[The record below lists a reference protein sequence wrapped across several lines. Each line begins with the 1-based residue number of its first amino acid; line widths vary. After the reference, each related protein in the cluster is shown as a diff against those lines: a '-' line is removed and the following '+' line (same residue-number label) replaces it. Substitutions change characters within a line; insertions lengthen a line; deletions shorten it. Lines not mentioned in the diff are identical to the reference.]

1 MGGIG
6 LPGIL
11 LLIIL
16 GLLLF
21 GPKKLPELGRA
32 LGQTLRE
39 FKEGAAG
46 VMKSAEQDAPQQPAP
61 VQQVAPTTTVEQAK
75 SVQEANKNLPE

>member
-46 VMKSAEQDAPQQPAP
+46 VMKSTEQEVPQQPTQ
-61 VQQVAPTTTVEQAK
+61 VQQAAPDTTVEQAK
-75 SVQEANKNLPE
+75 NVQEVNKNLPE